1 MSLILVFILLAITF
15 IKSNATIN
23 AIEATTVVSK
33 YSFGITCK
41 NGITKHG
48 IYAIHFTGL

>member
-1 MSLILVFILLAITF
+1 MLLAITF
-15 IKSNATIN
+15 IKSTATTN
-23 AIEATTVVSK
+23 AINTPTVVNK

-41 NGITKHG
+41 NGISKHG